1 MNERKGGNGCL
12 SSKIIA
18 GIGASVVFV
27 VVGAAEKLAFKYSTF
42 FFMVDLRFKKKKKV
56 HFTFW
61 LQITTPLDSRT
72 PD

>member
-42 FFMVDLRFKKKKKV
+42 FFYD
-56 HFTFW
+56 
-61 LQITTPLDSRT
+61 
-72 PD
+72 

>member
-42 FFMVDLRFKKKKKV
+42 FFMVDLRFKKKKSAF
-56 HFTFW
+56 HF
-61 LQITTPLDSRT
+61 LAPNNYSPRL
-72 PD
+72 

>member
-27 VVGAAEKLAFKYSTF
+27 VVGVAEKLAFKYSTF
-42 FFMVDLRFKKKKKV
+42 FFFFLWLISDLKKKKCISLSGSK
-56 HFTFW
+56 
-61 LQITTPLDSRT
+61 
-72 PD
+72 